1 MITISSLERSARR
14 LAKDLED
21 SDLKVEVE
29 VFKTGH
35 GGDQHYGPSFVELCV
50 RAPSFNS
57 ACVRFVANGYAAS
70 GAGRFGGED
79 SWSTMKR
86 KALASIKE
94 QLGEDWPER
103 AMMRWD
109 QMLASEPARAVAVD
123 LSELDTTTT
132 NGKTFTGAQHAALA
146 VLIFQRWGCDVE
158 AACVA
163 WRRLFQNSTTV
174 RAFQALVDAGLAAQE
189 A

>member
-29 VFKTGH
+29 VFKTGR
-35 GGDQHYGPSFVELCV
+35 GGDQHFGPSFVELCV
-50 RAPSFNS
+50 RAPSGNS
-57 ACVRFVANGYAAS
+57 AWVRFMAGGYAVS

-109 QMLASEPARAVAVD
+109 QMLAVD
-123 LSELDTTTT
+123 LSSLDTTAT
-132 NGKTFTGAQHAALA
+132 NGETFTDAQHAALA